1 MRSFALGYIPADMD
15 NRCCNAV
22 ARKPLSEDSPA
33 PMPDAA
39 SRFDVLIVGGG
50 IAGASLGAELAE
62 YGSVAVIEAE
72 DQPGYH
78 ATGRSVAFWAETY
91 GGPMVQPLTSAS
103 GPLLANPDPA
113 FSQMSF
119 LSARGALHV
128 GTEQDR
134 DKRQAMIDTYAGAGV
149 EFHEMDAGQLRQ
161 RISGL
166 REDYVLGLAEPSTA
180 DIDVAALHAA
190 YIAKLRRKGGK
201 LLTSARLQS
210 AERMSGGGWQVETEV
225 GSISAGLLV
234 NAAGAWA
241 DDVAKRC
248 GVAPVGIQPLQRTV
262 VQLRTDPAASPDLPV
277 VMDLALQFY
286 FKPVGQGRIWL
297 SPHDETPTEPC
308 DAAPDELDVAIA
320 IDRFEHVVDWKIEA
334 VERKWAGLR
343 SFAPDRL
350 PLYGF
355 DAHVPGYFWFAGQG
369 GFGIQTAPAAALLGA
384 ALATGTAVPQALAGV
399 DPALYSPARFG

>member
-1 MRSFALGYIPADMD
+1 MT
-15 NRCCNAV
+15 
-22 ARKPLSEDSPA
+22 
-33 PMPDAA
+33 DAA
-39 SRFDVLIVGGG
+39 PRFDVLIVGAG
-50 IAGASLGAELAE
+50 IAGASLGAELAA

-113 FSQMSF
+113 FSETSF

-128 GTEQDR
+128 GTAQDR
-134 DKRQAMIDTYAGAGV
+134 DKRQAMIDSFAGAGV
-149 EFHEMDAGQLRQ
+149 EFHEKDAAQLHRC
-161 RISGL
+161 IPGL

-190 YIAKLRRKGGK
+190 YLAKLRRTGGT
-201 LLTSARLQS
+201 LMTAARLRS
-210 AERMSGGGWQVETEV
+210 AECAPGGDWLVET
-225 GSISAGLLV
+225 GAGPIRAGMLV

-248 GVAPVGIQPLQRTV
+248 GVAPLGIQPLQRTV
-262 VQLRTDPAASPDLPV
+262 VQLRTDPAAATDLPV

-297 SPHDETPTEPC
+297 SPHDETPMEPC
-308 DAAPDELDVAIA
+308 DAAPEELDVAIA

-343 SFAPDRL
+343 SFAPDRR
-350 PLYGF
+350 PVYGF

-384 ALATGTAVPQALAGV
+384 ALAAGTGLPDAIAGV
-399 DPALYSPARFG
+399 DPGLYLPARFG